1 MSAIAMGPPTRS
13 YAHEPAHEALPRI
26 AFLTGRS
33 DPDRCALSP
42 VQRAVLDALSSQA
55 ADALLDPLNFPWS
68 APLDARDRRDEPH
81 RHDDDR
87 AWRETPLLRA
97 SLANGRQ
104 YLAARRG
111 GFADLSNAAIAHAR
125 ARLLAS
131 PRTLLLVGSCG
142 LSLLDALI
150 APFDAT
156 QRARLRIVAYGGVAV
171 RWPRGIDGAQLRG
184 RRDRIVAWFGPN
196 DGPAPRT
203 IDCGHMDYLAR
214 PAAYDAVLDAA
225 RAQLAWLR
233 GAA

>member
-1 MSAIAMGPPTRS
+1 MSAVGRESPTPS
-13 YAHEPAHEALPRI
+13 HAHKPAHGAGPRI

-42 VQRAVLDALSSQA
+42 VQRAVLDALATHA
-55 ADALLDPLNFPWS
+55 ADLHLDPLNFPWHPHLGES
-68 APLDARDRRDEPH
+68 DDR
-81 RHDDDR
+81 DDDR

-97 SLANGRQ
+97 SIANGRQ

-111 GFADLSNAAIAHAR
+111 GFADLPNAAIAHAR

-150 APFDAT
+150 APFDAA
-156 QRARLRIVAYGGVAV
+156 QRARLRVVAYGGVAP
-171 RWPRGIDGAQLRG
+171 RWPRGVDGAQLRG

-203 IDCGHMDYLAR
+203 IDGGHLDYLAR
-214 PAAYDAVLDAA
+214 PAACDAVLDAA